1 MYDGINNFV
10 HIFILLP
17 IIFTDKSSSCEILQ
31 MKYFMNFNFY
41 VFFW

>member
-17 IIFTDKSSSCEILQ
+17 INFRDESSSCEILQ
-31 MKYFMNFNFY
+31 MIYFMNFNFY
-41 VFFW
+41 FFF